1 MTSSNASFYMTPQQQ
16 QQQMMAAGSAGP
28 SGGPVPAS
36 HYQADA
42 ADPLDLMLAAGLAT
56 LDRASAFKLMLRRLG
71 GGKYEIDGRR
81 VTLRWGDLGG
91 APGLVACEDEVKD
104 TASGEMPLT
113 AYLSQAANVAASL
126 CGQRADMPKIA
137 RIPKEQR
144 LTFATESTDT
154 AALKLDDVGN
164 ERCESM
170 RIACEQAMLREQAAE
185 AYERSL
191 QNPFARSPPTRSLNP
206 PAGLPVPYLN

>member
-1 MTSSNASFYMTPQQQ
+1 MTSSNASFYMSQ
-16 QQQMMAAGSAGP
+16 QQQMMAGCAGP
-28 SGGPVPAS
+28 SGGSVAAS

-56 LDRASAFKLMLRRLG
+56 LDRASASKLMLRRLG
-71 GGKYEIDGRR
+71 GGKYEIDGRK
-81 VTLRWGDLGG
+81 VTLRWGEVGG

-104 TASGEMPLT
+104 AASGAMPLT

-144 LTFATESTDT
+144 LTFADSGATDST

-191 QNPFARSPPTRSLNP
+191 QNPFVRSQPTRSLAP